1 MQVDLPS
8 TEEEINRIIK
18 VVKMFLGILYVMH

>member
-8 TEEEINRIIK
+8 TEEEINGIIK
-18 VVKMFLGILYVMH
+18 VVKMFLGIVYDMH